1 MGFCGEERC
10 THCGSE
16 CHVTAACPPAVRAPA
31 LRTCTVYS
39 KGETTEYVRK
49 EDHETAIQR
58 SDQLVRIAIE
68 GRKDANL
75 RIHDLELELR
85 RNQKDFAR
93 LHKEIDELRI
103 DDWQARIEA
112 IQRRYEAE
120 LDLYRKPFDY
130 VPLTEVKLRQRVKE
144 LEHALYLVHHATR
157 AVRLVSDD

>member
-68 GRKDANL
+68 GRKAAEAEVV
-75 RIHDLELELR
+75 RKQH
-85 RNQKDFAR
+85 
-93 LHKEIDELRI
+93 EIDELRI

-157 AVRLVSDD
+157 AIRLVSDD